1 MKQLA
6 RYIAVMCSVLV
17 VAVYANAQ
25 DGTTEV
31 VRKTIVDAVIINGD
45 QLSATDA
52 ILIRE
57 QDSIRFLYHCETN
70 GEEVPIL
77 FRIIL
82 RDENGGE
89 SSYSFRKQQVSY
101 VNLVKGKYTF
111 IVQAFAPK
119 RWDAEE
125 AVVAFEVNDVKYQ
138 REERQRALDSVKIAS
153 GDTAT
158 ADAGE
163 ADGTGAGSLLDGF
176 TTQDYTLIG
185 FGVLALIVAVQVLR
199 SRKKKSV
206 SVGGSKVSGAVVGGS
221 GIESL
226 RSENGALRGEIAAL
240 RGQISALE
248 SRTSQLSATNKMLR
262 EQKDKL
268 EVHKVQ
274 LEELQ
279 VQKDELF
286 AMVVHDMKNP
296 AGIIKGLVDL
306 LRSYD
311 LTAVEQQEIMQEL
324 VNTST
329 KILSLSQEVSRVIAL
344 ESGKL
349 KLDIMRAS
357 MNAVVEEVV
366 TRNNFA
372 AKAKN
377 ISIVTEMAPGLPEVE
392 MDPQKIEE
400 VLDNLLSNAIKFSED
415 GASVGIRC
423 FSNGGAKMT
432 LDVIDDGQGLSE
444 EDIKKAFGR
453 GAKLSAKPTGGET
466 SSGLGLWIVKRIV
479 EAHSGR
485 VWVKSQPGK
494 GATFS
499 FELPVNQPQ
508 ETL

>member
-1 MKQLA
+1 MIAFALA
-6 RYIAVMCSVLV
+6 TVFGV
-17 VAVYANAQ
+17 AQ
-25 DGTTEV
+25 DSSSAQETEIVRTTV
-31 VRKTIVDAVIINGD
+31 VDAVMVNGD
-45 QLSATDA
+45 VVDPASAL
-52 ILIRE
+52 LIRE
-57 QDSIRFLYHCETN
+57 QDSVSFLYHCETN

-82 RDENGGE
+82 RDDKGGE
-89 SSYSFRKQQVSY
+89 SNYAFRKQQVSY
-101 VNLVKGKYTF
+101 VNLVEGKYTF
-111 IVQAFAPK
+111 IVQAFAPR

-125 AVVAFEVNDVKYQ
+125 AVVAFEVNDIKYQ
-138 REERQRALDSVKIAS
+138 REERQRVKDSIKLAK
-153 GDTAT
+153 GETLAQDTASDSNAQ
-158 ADAGE
+158 ADVSWLSG
-163 ADGTGAGSLLDGF
+163 L

-185 FGVLALIVAVQVLR
+185 FAIVALIVVVLVVR
-199 SRKKKSV
+199 SRKKSTPTVVKQASG
-206 SVGGSKVSGAVVGGS
+206 SALGGTDTSK
-221 GIESL
+221 L
-226 RSENGALRGEIAAL
+226 RSENGALRSEISAL

-248 SRTSQLSATNKMLR
+248 TRTSQLSATNKLLR
-262 EQKDKL
+262 EQKEKL
-268 EVHKVQ
+268 EANKQQ
-274 LEELQ
+274 LEDLQ

-324 VNTST
+324 VNTSS
-329 KILSLSQEVSRVIAL
+329 KILALSQEVSRVIAL

-349 KLDIMRAS
+349 ELDFMRAS
-357 MNAVVEEVV
+357 MNTVVEEVV

-372 AKAKN
+372 AQAKN
-377 ISIVTEMAPGLPEVE
+377 ITVVTEMAPGLPEVE

-400 VLDNLLSNAIKFSED
+400 VLDNLISNAIKFSEE
-415 GASVGIRC
+415 GSSVGIRC
-423 FSNGGAKMT
+423 FSNGGARMT
-432 LDVIDDGQGLSE
+432 IDVIDDGQGLSE

-479 EAHSGR
+479 EAHGGR

-499 FELPVNQPQ
+499 FELPVNQPHG
-508 ETL
+508 EA